1 MFYPDILINEHS
13 QLILNTCTYK
23 SQYLKLDNY
32 CKLER
37 IHTGLCGV
45 PLACLKVHN
54 IVKSCEPHTRFHHSG
69 SEYSIDSKVR
79 VPDKQMG
86 REDNKQR
93 ETNKPREI
101 LSQYLQNPLYGSLPA
116 SCYLNKTLLNSPWW
130 KLNGP
135 SHPTSQHITI

>member
-1 MFYPDILINEHS
+1 MYILEPMSKTRSLLQIGANPHRP
-13 QLILNTCTYK
+13 LWC
-23 SQYLKLDNY
+23 
-32 CKLER
+32 
-37 IHTGLCGV
+37 V

-69 SEYSIDSKVR
+69 SEYSIDSNVR